1 MLRDSATEVLS
12 MSRLIVSTAFM
23 VEATVRSENRLE
35 MRRRCHRYGKD
46 TMQARDHDNQVVNR
60 SKQIGYSL
68 DASS

>member
-1 MLRDSATEVLS
+1 
-12 MSRLIVSTAFM
+12 M